1 MRRMHIGMEEE
12 VDAGQL
18 DVTLVEEDVVLL
30 LAGLCWMSPQAC
42 AGSVVQDLVASEEKQ
57 VAKQEEEEEV
67 AKQVKRQ
74 LLVPVLLFLQ
84 QE

>member
-1 MRRMHIGMEEE
+1 MHIGMEEE

-57 VAKQEEEEEV
+57 VAKQEEEEEEEV